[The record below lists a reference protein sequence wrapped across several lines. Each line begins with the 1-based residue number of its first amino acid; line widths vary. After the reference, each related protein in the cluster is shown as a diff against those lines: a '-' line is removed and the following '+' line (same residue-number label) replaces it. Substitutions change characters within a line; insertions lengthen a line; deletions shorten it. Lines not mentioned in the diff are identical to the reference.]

1 MTLKEFPR
9 GQSVWEYMWI
19 GHWFHQFWCW
29 VVGLLG
35 ENNWIIRNAWEEGWG
50 GGGGG
55 VEPWNWLQ
63 TAKRMNYIDKDLKL
77 LILSYPDGDDD
88 DDK

>member
-1 MTLKEFPR
+1 M
-9 GQSVWEYMWI
+9 
-19 GHWFHQFWCW
+19 
-29 VVGLLG
+29 
-35 ENNWIIRNAWEEGWG
+35 
-50 GGGGG
+50 
-55 VEPWNWLQ
+55 EPWNWLQ